1 MNRRRFIGAGA
12 AALVAMPGASR
23 AQESAKPWRI
33 GFLEAGAPAANQHF
47 LDAFKR
53 GLSEHGYAEG
63 GNVVIVERWGDGQVD
78 RFPALLN
85 ELVQEKVD
93 IIVVA
98 STAGAVVAKAT
109 IKALPVV
116 FVGVQDPV
124 GVGIVGSLGRPGP
137 NLTGFSQAEEEGLV
151 GKRLELFK
159 EAVPPV
165 DRLGLIWNPTAP
177 GVELR
182 LKEARKAATR
192 FMVTLR
198 TFEVRDA
205 RELDGIFVTMTK
217 ERLARL
223 MVLADPLTV
232 RNHAHIVELA
242 PGAGFP
248 RFIHSWSSRA
258 WAVSWPMARA
268 PRIYSGTPRGT
279 WTGSSRAPG
288 PAICPSSSPRSS
300 SWSST
305 SRWPGPSAW
314 PFRPP
319 SWGAR
324 TRSSNEGWPP
334 LKMGPS
340 PCPFPRGERDCGVG
354 DSGELRVQ

>member
-1 MNRRRFIGAGA
+1 VISRRAFIGAGA
-12 AALVAMPGASR
+12 AALVAMPQVSR

-53 GLSEHGYAEG
+53 GLSERGYVEG
-63 GNVVIVERWGDGQVD
+63 QNVVIVERWGDGQVD

-93 IIVVA
+93 IIVVS
-98 STAGAVVAKAT
+98 STAGAVAAKAT
-109 IKALPVV
+109 IKTLPVV

-124 GVGIVGSLGRPGP
+124 GIGIVSSLGRPGA

-182 LKEARKAATR
+182 LKEARKAAMR
-192 FMVTLR
+192 FGVTLR

-205 RELDGIFVTMTK
+205 KELDGIFATMTK

-232 RNHAHIVELA
+232 RNRAHIVELA
-242 PGAGFP
+242 ARSRMPAIYPFLEFTRVGGLMAYGPSIPELFRRAAGYVEKILKGAKPADLPVEQPTKFDLVINLKTAKALGLSIP
-248 RFIHSWSSRA
+248 RS
-258 WAVSWPMARA
+258 VLARA
-268 PRIYSGTPRGT
+268 
-279 WTGSSRAPG
+279 
-288 PAICPSSSPRSS
+288 
-300 SWSST
+300 
-305 SRWPGPSAW
+305 
-314 PFRPP
+314 
-319 SWGAR
+319 
-324 TRSSNEGWPP
+324 
-334 LKMGPS
+334 
-340 PCPFPRGERDCGVG
+340 D
-354 DSGELRVQ
+354 ELLQ

>member
-1 MNRRRFIGAGA
+1 MISRRAFIRAGA
-12 AALVAMPGASR
+12 AALVAMPRASR

-53 GLSEHGYAEG
+53 GLSERGYTEG

-93 IIVVA
+93 IIVVS
-98 STAGAVVAKAT
+98 STAGAVAAKAT
-109 IKALPVV
+109 IKTLPVV

-124 GVGIVGSLGRPGP
+124 GIGIVSSLGRPGA

-151 GKRLELFK
+151 GKRIELIK

-192 FMVTLR
+192 FGVTLR

-232 RNHAHIVELA
+232 RNRAHIVELA
-242 PGAGFP
+242 ARSRIPAIYPFLEFTRVGGLMAYGPSIPELFRRAAGYVEKILKGAKPADLPVEQPTKFDLVINLKTAKALGLSIP
-248 RFIHSWSSRA
+248 RP
-258 WAVSWPMARA
+258 VLARA
-268 PRIYSGTPRGT
+268 
-279 WTGSSRAPG
+279 
-288 PAICPSSSPRSS
+288 
-300 SWSST
+300 
-305 SRWPGPSAW
+305 
-314 PFRPP
+314 
-319 SWGAR
+319 
-324 TRSSNEGWPP
+324 
-334 LKMGPS
+334 
-340 PCPFPRGERDCGVG
+340 D
-354 DSGELRVQ
+354 ELLQ

>member
-33 GFLEAGAPAANQHF
+33 GFPEAGAPAANQNF
-47 LDAFKR
+47 LDAFNR
-53 GLSEHGYAEG
+53 GLSERGYTDG
-63 GNVVIVERWGDGQVD
+63 GNVIIVERWGDGQVE

-93 IIVVA
+93 IIVVS
-98 STAGAVVAKAT
+98 STAGAVAAKAT
-109 IKALPVV
+109 IKMLPVV

-124 GVGIVGSLGRPGP
+124 GIGIVSSLGRPGA

-151 GKRLELFK
+151 GKRLELFR

-192 FMVTLR
+192 FGVTLR

-205 RELDGIFVTMTK
+205 RELDGIFATMTK

-232 RNHAHIVELA
+232 RNRAQIVELA
-242 PGAGFP
+242 ARSRIPAIYPFLEFTRVGGLMAYGPSIPELFP
-248 RFIHSWSSRA
+248 RAGGYVEKILKGSKPADLPVEQATKFDLVINLKTAKALGLSIPRP
-258 WAVSWPMARA
+258 VLARA
-268 PRIYSGTPRGT
+268 
-279 WTGSSRAPG
+279 
-288 PAICPSSSPRSS
+288 
-300 SWSST
+300 
-305 SRWPGPSAW
+305 
-314 PFRPP
+314 
-319 SWGAR
+319 
-324 TRSSNEGWPP
+324 
-334 LKMGPS
+334 
-340 PCPFPRGERDCGVG
+340 D
-354 DSGELRVQ
+354 ELIQ

>member
-1 MNRRRFIGAGA
+1 VTTRRVFLGTLAGGLLA
-12 AALVAMPGASR
+12 TPPALH
-23 AQESAKPWRI
+23 AQEPGRVWRI

-47 LDAFKR
+47 LDAFRR
-53 GLSEHGYAEG
+53 GLTERGYVEG
-63 GNVVIVERWGDGQVD
+63 QNVVIVDRWGDGQVD

-93 IIVVA
+93 IVVVA
-98 STAGAVVAKAT
+98 STAGAVAAKAT
-109 IKALPVV
+109 IKTLPVV

-124 GVGIVGSLGRPGP
+124 GIGIVSSLGRPGA

-151 GKRLELFK
+151 GKRLELFR

-192 FMVTLR
+192 FGVILR

-205 RELDGIFVTMTK
+205 RELDGAFAAMRK

-232 RNHAHIVELA
+232 RNRTHIVELA
-242 PGAGFP
+242 ARSRIPAIYPFLEFTRVGGLMAYGPSIPELFRRAAGYVEKILKGAKPADLPVEQPTKFDLVINLKTAKALGLSIP
-248 RFIHSWSSRA
+248 RP
-258 WAVSWPMARA
+258 VLARA
-268 PRIYSGTPRGT
+268 
-279 WTGSSRAPG
+279 
-288 PAICPSSSPRSS
+288 
-300 SWSST
+300 
-305 SRWPGPSAW
+305 
-314 PFRPP
+314 
-319 SWGAR
+319 
-324 TRSSNEGWPP
+324 
-334 LKMGPS
+334 
-340 PCPFPRGERDCGVG
+340 D
-354 DSGELRVQ
+354 ELLQ

>member
-12 AALVAMPGASR
+12 AALVAMPRAAR

-33 GFLEAGAPAANQHF
+33 GFLEAGAPAPNQHF

-53 GLSEHGYAEG
+53 GLSERGYTEG
-63 GNVVIVERWGDGQVD
+63 GSIVIVERWGDGQVD
-78 RFPALLN
+78 RFRALLN

-93 IIVVA
+93 IIVVS
-98 STAGAVVAKAT
+98 STAGAVAAKAT
-109 IKALPVV
+109 IKTLPVV

-124 GVGIVGSLGRPGP
+124 GIGIVSSLGRPGD

-159 EAVPPV
+159 EAVPPL

-182 LKEARKAATR
+182 LKEARNAATR
-192 FMVTLR
+192 FGVTLR

-205 RELDGIFVTMTK
+205 RELDGIFATMTK

-232 RNHAHIVELA
+232 RNRAHIVELA
-242 PGAGFP
+242 ARSRIPAIYPFLEFTRVGGLMAYGPSIPELFRRAAGYVEKILKGAKPADLPVEQPTKFDLVINLKTAKALGLSIP
-248 RFIHSWSSRA
+248 RP
-258 WAVSWPMARA
+258 VLARA
-268 PRIYSGTPRGT
+268 
-279 WTGSSRAPG
+279 
-288 PAICPSSSPRSS
+288 
-300 SWSST
+300 
-305 SRWPGPSAW
+305 
-314 PFRPP
+314 
-319 SWGAR
+319 
-324 TRSSNEGWPP
+324 
-334 LKMGPS
+334 
-340 PCPFPRGERDCGVG
+340 D
-354 DSGELRVQ
+354 ELIQ

>member
-12 AALVAMPGASR
+12 AALVAMPRAAR

-33 GFLEAGAPAANQHF
+33 GFLEAGSPAANQHF
-47 LDAFKR
+47 LDAFNR
-53 GLSEHGYAEG
+53 GLSERGYTDG
-63 GNVVIVERWGDGQVD
+63 GNVIIVERWGDGQVD

-93 IIVVA
+93 IIVVS
-98 STAGAVVAKAT
+98 STAGAVAAKAT
-109 IKALPVV
+109 IKTLPVV

-124 GVGIVGSLGRPGP
+124 GIGIVSSLGRPGA

-151 GKRLELFK
+151 GKRLELFR

-192 FMVTLR
+192 FGVTLR

-205 RELDGIFVTMTK
+205 RELDGIFATMTK

-232 RNHAHIVELA
+232 RNRAQIVELA
-242 PGAGFP
+242 ARSRIPAIYPFLEFTRVGGLMAYGPSIPELFRRAGGYVEKILKGAKPADLPVEQPTKFDLVINLKTAKALGLSIP
-248 RFIHSWSSRA
+248 RP
-258 WAVSWPMARA
+258 VLARA
-268 PRIYSGTPRGT
+268 
-279 WTGSSRAPG
+279 
-288 PAICPSSSPRSS
+288 
-300 SWSST
+300 
-305 SRWPGPSAW
+305 
-314 PFRPP
+314 
-319 SWGAR
+319 
-324 TRSSNEGWPP
+324 
-334 LKMGPS
+334 
-340 PCPFPRGERDCGVG
+340 D
-354 DSGELRVQ
+354 ELIQ

>member
-12 AALVAMPGASR
+12 AALVAMPRASR

-53 GLSEHGYAEG
+53 GLSERGYTEG

-93 IIVVA
+93 IIVVS
-98 STAGAVVAKAT
+98 STAGAVAAKAT
-109 IKALPVV
+109 IKTLPVV

-124 GVGIVGSLGRPGP
+124 GIGIVSSLGRPGA

-192 FMVTLR
+192 FGVTLR

-205 RELDGIFVTMTK
+205 KELDGAFATMRK

-232 RNHAHIVELA
+232 RNRAHIVELA
-242 PGAGFP
+242 ARSRIPAIYPFLEFTRVGGLMAYGPSIPELFLRAAGYVEKILKGARPADLPVEQPTKFDLVINLKTAKALGLSIP
-248 RFIHSWSSRA
+248 RP
-258 WAVSWPMARA
+258 VLARA
-268 PRIYSGTPRGT
+268 
-279 WTGSSRAPG
+279 
-288 PAICPSSSPRSS
+288 
-300 SWSST
+300 
-305 SRWPGPSAW
+305 
-314 PFRPP
+314 
-319 SWGAR
+319 
-324 TRSSNEGWPP
+324 
-334 LKMGPS
+334 
-340 PCPFPRGERDCGVG
+340 D
-354 DSGELRVQ
+354 ELLQ

>member
-1 MNRRRFIGAGA
+1 MISRRAFIGAGA
-12 AALVAMPGASR
+12 AALVAMPR
-23 AQESAKPWRI
+23 ALRGQESAKPWRI

-53 GLSEHGYAEG
+53 GLSERGYTEG

-93 IIVVA
+93 IIVVS
-98 STAGAVVAKAT
+98 STAGAVAAKAT
-109 IKALPVV
+109 IKTLPVV

-124 GVGIVGSLGRPGP
+124 GIGIVSSLGRPGA

-165 DRLGLIWNPTAP
+165 DRIGLIWNPTAP

-192 FMVTLR
+192 FGMTLR

-232 RNHAHIVELA
+232 RNRAHIVELA
-242 PGAGFP
+242 ARSRIPAIYPFLEFTRVGGLMAYGPSIPELFRRAAGYVEKILKGAKPADLPVEQPTKFDLVINLKTAKALGLSIP
-248 RFIHSWSSRA
+248 RP
-258 WAVSWPMARA
+258 VLARA
-268 PRIYSGTPRGT
+268 
-279 WTGSSRAPG
+279 
-288 PAICPSSSPRSS
+288 
-300 SWSST
+300 
-305 SRWPGPSAW
+305 
-314 PFRPP
+314 
-319 SWGAR
+319 
-324 TRSSNEGWPP
+324 
-334 LKMGPS
+334 
-340 PCPFPRGERDCGVG
+340 D
-354 DSGELRVQ
+354 ELLQ

>member
-12 AALVAMPGASR
+12 AALVAMPRASR

-53 GLSEHGYAEG
+53 GLSERGYTAG

-93 IIVVA
+93 IIVVS
-98 STAGAVVAKAT
+98 STAGAVAAKAT
-109 IKALPVV
+109 IKTLPVV

-124 GVGIVGSLGRPGP
+124 GIGIVSSLGRPGA

-182 LKEARKAATR
+182 LKEARKAAAR
-192 FMVTLR
+192 FAVTLR

-205 RELDGIFVTMTK
+205 KELDGVFATMRK

-232 RNHAHIVELA
+232 RNRAHIVELA
-242 PGAGFP
+242 ARSRIPAIYPFLEFTRVGGLMAYGPSIPELFRRAAGYVEKILKGAKPADLPVEQPTKFDLVINLKTAKALGLSIP
-248 RFIHSWSSRA
+248 RP
-258 WAVSWPMARA
+258 VLARA
-268 PRIYSGTPRGT
+268 
-279 WTGSSRAPG
+279 
-288 PAICPSSSPRSS
+288 
-300 SWSST
+300 
-305 SRWPGPSAW
+305 
-314 PFRPP
+314 
-319 SWGAR
+319 
-324 TRSSNEGWPP
+324 
-334 LKMGPS
+334 
-340 PCPFPRGERDCGVG
+340 D
-354 DSGELRVQ
+354 ELLQ

>member
-12 AALVAMPGASR
+12 AALVAMPRASR

-53 GLSEHGYAEG
+53 GLSERGYVEG
-63 GNVVIVERWGDGQVD
+63 QNVVIVERWGDGQVD

-93 IIVVA
+93 IVVVA
-98 STAGAVVAKAT
+98 STAGAVAARAT
-109 IKALPVV
+109 IKTLPVV

-124 GVGIVGSLGRPGP
+124 GVGIVSSLGRPGA

-192 FMVTLR
+192 FGVTLR

-205 RELDGIFVTMTK
+205 KELDGVFTTMRK

-232 RNHAHIVELA
+232 RNRAHIVELA
-242 PGAGFP
+242 ARNRIPAIYPFLEFTRVGGLMAYGPSIPELFRRAAGYVEKILKGAKPADLPVEQPTKFDLVINLKTAKALGLSIP
-248 RFIHSWSSRA
+248 RP
-258 WAVSWPMARA
+258 VLARA
-268 PRIYSGTPRGT
+268 
-279 WTGSSRAPG
+279 
-288 PAICPSSSPRSS
+288 
-300 SWSST
+300 
-305 SRWPGPSAW
+305 
-314 PFRPP
+314 
-319 SWGAR
+319 
-324 TRSSNEGWPP
+324 
-334 LKMGPS
+334 
-340 PCPFPRGERDCGVG
+340 D
-354 DSGELRVQ
+354 ELIQ

>member
-47 LDAFKR
+47 LDAFNR
-53 GLSEHGYAEG
+53 GLSERGYTDG
-63 GNVVIVERWGDGQVD
+63 GNVIIVERWGDGQVE

-93 IIVVA
+93 VIVVS
-98 STAGAVVAKAT
+98 STAGAVAAKAT
-109 IKALPVV
+109 IKTLPVV

-124 GVGIVGSLGRPGP
+124 GIGIVSSLGRPGA
-137 NLTGFSQAEEEGLV
+137 NLTGFSQAEEEGLM
-151 GKRLELFK
+151 GKRLELFR

-192 FMVTLR
+192 FGVTLR

-205 RELDGIFVTMTK
+205 RELDGIFATMTK

-232 RNHAHIVELA
+232 RYRAQIVELA
-242 PGAGFP
+242 ARNRIPAIYPLLEFTRVGGLMAYGPSIPELFRRAGGYVEKILKGAKPADLPVEQPTKFDLVINLKTAKALGLSIP
-248 RFIHSWSSRA
+248 RP
-258 WAVSWPMARA
+258 VLARA
-268 PRIYSGTPRGT
+268 
-279 WTGSSRAPG
+279 
-288 PAICPSSSPRSS
+288 
-300 SWSST
+300 
-305 SRWPGPSAW
+305 
-314 PFRPP
+314 
-319 SWGAR
+319 
-324 TRSSNEGWPP
+324 
-334 LKMGPS
+334 
-340 PCPFPRGERDCGVG
+340 D
-354 DSGELRVQ
+354 ELIQ

>member
-12 AALVAMPGASR
+12 AALVAMPRASR
-23 AQESAKPWRI
+23 AQEPAKPWRI

-53 GLSEHGYAEG
+53 GLSERGYTEG

-93 IIVVA
+93 IIVVS
-98 STAGAVVAKAT
+98 STAGAVAAKAT
-109 IKALPVV
+109 IKTLPVV

-124 GVGIVGSLGRPGP
+124 GIGIVSSLGRPGA

-192 FMVTLR
+192 FGVTLR

-232 RNHAHIVELA
+232 RNRAHIVDLAARSRIPAIYPFLEFARVGGLMAYGPSIPELFRRA
-242 PGAGFP
+242 AGYVEKILKGAKPADLPVEQPTKFDLVINLKTAKALGLSIP
-248 RFIHSWSSRA
+248 RP
-258 WAVSWPMARA
+258 VLARA
-268 PRIYSGTPRGT
+268 
-279 WTGSSRAPG
+279 
-288 PAICPSSSPRSS
+288 
-300 SWSST
+300 
-305 SRWPGPSAW
+305 
-314 PFRPP
+314 
-319 SWGAR
+319 
-324 TRSSNEGWPP
+324 
-334 LKMGPS
+334 
-340 PCPFPRGERDCGVG
+340 D
-354 DSGELRVQ
+354 ELLQ

>member
-124 GVGIVGSLGRPGP
+124 GVGIVGASGAP
-137 NLTGFSQAEEEGLV
+137 
-151 GKRLELFK
+151 
-159 EAVPPV
+159 
-165 DRLGLIWNPTAP
+165 DPT
-177 GVELR
+177 
-182 LKEARKAATR
+182 
-192 FMVTLR
+192 
-198 TFEVRDA
+198 
-205 RELDGIFVTMTK
+205 
-217 ERLARL
+217 
-223 MVLADPLTV
+223 
-232 RNHAHIVELA
+232 
-242 PGAGFP
+242 
-248 RFIHSWSSRA
+248 SRA
-258 WAVSWPMARA
+258 S
-268 PRIYSGTPRGT
+268 PRRKRKGWWGS
-279 WTGSSRAPG
+279 GSS
-288 PAICPSSSPRSS
+288 CSKKPS
-300 SWSST
+300 
-305 SRWPGPSAW
+305 
-314 PFRPP
+314 PP
-319 SWGAR
+319 SIDAA
-324 TRSSNEGWPP
+324 
-334 LKMGPS
+334 
-340 PCPFPRGERDCGVG
+340 
-354 DSGELRVQ
+354 

>member
-1 MNRRRFIGAGA
+1 VISRRAFIRAGA
-12 AALVAMPGASR
+12 AALVAMPRASR

-53 GLSEHGYAEG
+53 GLSERGYTEG

-93 IIVVA
+93 IIVVS
-98 STAGAVVAKAT
+98 STAGAVAAKAT
-109 IKALPVV
+109 IKTLPVV

-124 GVGIVGSLGRPGP
+124 GIGIVSSLGRPGA

-192 FMVTLR
+192 FGVTLR

-232 RNHAHIVELA
+232 RNRAHIVELA
-242 PGAGFP
+242 ARSRIPAIYPFLEFTRVGGLMAYGPSIPELFRRAAGYVEKILKGAKPADLPVEQPTKFDLVINLKTAKALGLSIP
-248 RFIHSWSSRA
+248 RP
-258 WAVSWPMARA
+258 VLARA
-268 PRIYSGTPRGT
+268 
-279 WTGSSRAPG
+279 
-288 PAICPSSSPRSS
+288 
-300 SWSST
+300 
-305 SRWPGPSAW
+305 
-314 PFRPP
+314 
-319 SWGAR
+319 
-324 TRSSNEGWPP
+324 
-334 LKMGPS
+334 
-340 PCPFPRGERDCGVG
+340 D
-354 DSGELRVQ
+354 ELLQ